1 MINFF
6 LAEVGEQTLAPLTTL
21 ITGIKAAVAWI
32 FSLFSKFITIISTN
46 DLLLYPVLLCIVI
59 SAVALAIKIVRKFGM
74 KSKRG

>member
-1 MINFF
+1 MLNYI
-6 LAEVGEQTLAPLTTL
+6 LAEVTLAPLTEL
-21 ITGIKAAVAWI
+21 IGGIKAAVAWI

-46 DLLLYPVLLCIVI
+46 DLLLYPVLLAIVI